1 MKLPNVEKAM
11 EGKGDGST
19 AKELMKLAEK
29 DPMSHMELELNMALE
44 QRYQEAKEKG
54 FEGTF
59 DDWIKTAPIED
70 LRDLLADGGP
80 LDLSGLSVGQ
90 MKAIFRSENGRDP
103 KNIKELVRGVKM
115 YLKNMDLKGMPFKKD
130 GGLISSYK
138 ANLRK
143 P

>member
-59 DDWIKTAPIED
+59 DDWIKTAPI
-70 LRDLLADGGP
+70 
-80 LDLSGLSVGQ
+80 DLS
-90 MKAIFRSENGRDP
+90 
-103 KNIKELVRGVKM
+103 
-115 YLKNMDLKGMPFKKD
+115 
-130 GGLISSYK
+130 LIHI
-138 ANLRK
+138 
-143 P
+143 